1 MKDFDL
7 RIAAISAVAAC
18 ALIVAGCGSTRT
30 KGETRAKWQVVRSP
44 GSTLCAA
51 VVEEYRG
58 DADHAEQLGVYNT
71 QQEALAALARFKAT
85 RDTMTA
91 SGRPVCE

>member
-1 MKDFDL
+1 M
-7 RIAAISAVAAC
+7 
-18 ALIVAGCGSTRT
+18 VAGCGSSRSSSTA
-30 KGETRAKWQVVRSP
+30 GAKWQVVRSP
-44 GSTLCAA
+44 GSTSCAA

-58 DADHAEQLGVYNT
+58 DADHVEQIGVYNT
-71 QQEALAALARFKAT
+71 QQEAQAALARFNAT